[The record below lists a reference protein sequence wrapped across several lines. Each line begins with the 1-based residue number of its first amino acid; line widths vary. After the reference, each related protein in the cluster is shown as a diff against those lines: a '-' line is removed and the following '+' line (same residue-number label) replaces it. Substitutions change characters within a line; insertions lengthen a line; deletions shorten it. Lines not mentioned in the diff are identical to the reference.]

1 MELSIVSLFSSGPV
15 IRLIEL
21 ATAVQESR
29 GELSLDDEI
38 RRYIRLTETNWTANW
53 ICPVYTAAAALDLAG
68 KSVSASGTLD
78 DYPPEF
84 KEKVTRAAEGMDP
97 SEYLHILAEIVRSLN
112 RGPYPEYDQLPMA
125 GWEFLQTFPSL
136 YGFDAVLMDEGDLP
150 FSGLVRRF
158 VAAEHPY
165 CNERAA
171 ALSAQAQYALA
182 LFPGEQCIARHL
194 SWATRAGLLEL
205 IDTVN
210 EHMQREHS

>member
-1 MELSIVSLFSSGPV
+1 MELSAVGLFSSGPV
-15 IRLIEL
+15 IRLIDL

-53 ICPVYTAAAALDLAG
+53 ICPAYTAAAALDLAG
-68 KSVSASGTLD
+68 TSVSASGTLD
-78 DYPPEF
+78 DHPPEF
-84 KEKVTRAAEGMDP
+84 KEKILRAAEGMDP
-97 SEYLHILAEIVRSLN
+97 AEYLHILAETVRGLN
-112 RGPYPEYDQLPMA
+112 RRPYPEYDQLPMA

-136 YGFDAVLMDEGDLP
+136 YGFDAVLVDEGDLP
-150 FSGLVRRF
+150 FSGLVQRF
-158 VAAEHPY
+158 ISAEHPY

-194 SWATRAGLLEL
+194 SWGTRAGLLEL

-210 EHMQREHS
+210 EHMRQEHS